1 MEKEKFLKKTSDL
14 IIQENKIIIGLS
26 KLKEVVSLYNNKV
39 FNKRLINS
47 ANEKIIDVGN
57 IRVNKGEN
65 QNEMYLYVM
74 QIGLAPYN
82 RVYIKLKVNDNNNRI
97 NSEKTIEEIEK
108 EIENRKKYILQF
120 KNDCLMFDEEIED
133 RKKILKMIDE
143 YRNKYSYRLG
153 VYFNYQSKYNY

>member
-1 MEKEKFLKKTSDL
+1 MDKDKFLKKTSDL

-26 KLKEVVSLYNNKV
+26 KLKEVVNLYNNKV

-47 ANEKIIDVGN
+47 ANEKIIVVGD
-57 IRVNKGEN
+57 IRINKGEN
-65 QNEMYLYVM
+65 QNELYIYVM

-82 RVYIKLKVNDNNNRI
+82 RVYIKLKANNNRI
-97 NSEKTIEEIEK
+97 DSEKTNEEIEK

-120 KNDCLMFDEEIED
+120 KKDCLLFDVEIED
-133 RKKILKMIDE
+133 RNRILKMIDE

>member
-1 MEKEKFLKKTSDL
+1 MEKEKFLKKTADL

-74 QIGLAPYN
+74 QIGLAAYN
-82 RVYIKLKVNDNNNRI
+82 RVYIKLKVNDNNRI

-133 RKKILKMIDE
+133 RKKIIKMIDE

-153 VYFNYQSKYNY
+153 VYFNYQTKYNY

>member
-1 MEKEKFLKKTSDL
+1 MDKEKFLKKTSDL

-26 KLKEVVSLYNNKV
+26 KLKEVVNLYNNKV

-47 ANEKIIDVGN
+47 ANEKIIVVDN
-57 IRVNKGEN
+57 IRINKGEN
-65 QNEMYLYVM
+65 QNELYLYVM
-74 QIGLAPYN
+74 QIGLAPY
-82 RVYIKLKVNDNNNRI
+82 RVYIKLKVNDNNKI
-97 NSEKTIEEIEK
+97 DSEKTNEEIEK

-120 KNDCLMFDEEIED
+120 KKDCLLFDEEIED
-133 RKKILKMIDE
+133 RNRILKMIDE

>member
-1 MEKEKFLKKTSDL
+1 MDKDKFLKKTSDL

-26 KLKEVVSLYNNKV
+26 KLKEVVNLYNNKV

-47 ANEKIIDVGN
+47 ANEKIIVVDN
-57 IRVNKGEN
+57 IRINKGEN
-65 QNEMYLYVM
+65 QNELYLYVM

-82 RVYIKLKVNDNNNRI
+82 RVYIKLKVNDNNKI
-97 NSEKTIEEIEK
+97 DSEKTNDEIEK

-120 KNDCLMFDEEIED
+120 KKDCLLFDEEIED
-133 RKKILKMIDE
+133 RNRILKMIDE

-153 VYFNYQSKYNY
+153 VYFNYQTKYNY